1 MTGDE
6 MKAYREKYGISQR
19 QLAKQIGISQQRI
32 SALERGAPDLQ
43 QPEQAAKYDG
53 GKPHPSYVPVEI
65 IEGVMRVREYGHAKY
80 GDQADHWDQV
90 EAKRYHQA
98 MLRHVLAC
106 WNDPYSVD
114 PESGLLHLEHI
125 ATNVAFMLAL
135 RSGGEDN

>member
-1 MTGDE
+1 MTGSE

-19 QLAKQIGISQQRI
+19 QLAKQIGISQQRV
-32 SALERGAPDLQ
+32 SALERGAPDLRSDQ
-43 QPEQAAKYDG
+43 VGKIDI

-65 IEGVMRVREYGHAKY
+65 IEGIMRVREKNTASKY
-80 GDQADHWDQV
+80 PDPESWKKIDP
-90 EAKRYHQA
+90 KRWHEA

-125 ATNVAFMLAL
+125 ACNVAFMLAL
-135 RSGGEDN
+135 KGGEDN